1 MRNGRQSAPR
11 GGTRFERKAWD
22 KTSSRRLQKR
32 LRPWAPRRDDIGDGA
47 CIGRQD
53 YADDL
58 LPPDEQGDEVRLSE
72 GASYLLTGMG
82 HWHLFSS
89 LSRDAACGNR
99 MHAL

>member
-1 MRNGRQSAPR
+1 MRVGFAAGGLHDLADQEVEGAFLVPPVLRHR
-11 GGTRFERKAWD
+11 GGV
-22 KTSSRRLQKR
+22 
-32 LRPWAPRRDDIGDGA
+32 
-47 CIGRQD
+47 GRED
-53 YADDL
+53 LADDL

-89 LSRDAACGNR
+89 LSRDASCGNR

>member
-1 MRNGRQSAPR
+1 MGVGLAA
-11 GGTRFERKAWD
+11 GGLHDLADQEVE
-22 KTSSRRLQKR
+22 
-32 LRPWAPRRDDIGDGA
+32 GA
-47 CIGRQD
+47 FLATAVLGYGAGIGRQD
-53 YADDL
+53 IADDL

-89 LSRDAACGNR
+89 LSRDATCGNR